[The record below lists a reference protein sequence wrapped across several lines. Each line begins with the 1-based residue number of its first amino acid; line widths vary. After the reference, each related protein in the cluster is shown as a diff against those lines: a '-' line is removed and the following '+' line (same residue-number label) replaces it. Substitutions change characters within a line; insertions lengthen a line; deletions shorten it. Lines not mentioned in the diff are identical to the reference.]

1 MNEMSSQDL
10 PYRSMPNLANVTFV
24 GAGHDNAIVLNQGT
38 VVGYYNAVITGGLP
52 ACVEFQSAT
61 TEGTFDST
69 YLSCDV
75 PFAGGDAGAEA
86 AAFAVG
92 RNNSTGHSTLTGT
105 FINGANEAALPAH
118 AGLAAINASL
128 VDVAYI
134 GAVTHA
140 NDTWWPIGR
149 AH

>member
-52 ACVEFQSAT
+52 ACVAFQSAT

-69 YLSCDV
+69 YLSCAV

-86 AAFAVG
+86 AAFAAG
-92 RNNSTGHSTLTGT
+92 SNNSTGTSPLTGPFLT
-105 FINGANEAALPAH
+105 GPNQAAVPAC
-118 AGLAAINASL
+118 AGPCAVHPSL
-128 VDVAYI
+128 SP
-134 GAVTHA
+134 T
-140 NDTWWPIGR
+140 NPNR
-149 AH
+149 PR